1 MVGYFQDMGSHTF
14 NGPTVANS
22 PGPSGVS
29 QTNNVASQ
37 NFPSSP
43 VAKTPDS
50 QCRGPGFDPWSGN

>member
-29 QTNNVASQ
+29 QKKQGSLSELPQ
-37 NFPSSP
+37 
-43 VAKTPDS
+43 
-50 QCRGPGFDPWSGN
+50 